1 MKQLA
6 KQTAQLCQACLLS
19 LAIVVLTHC
28 ATWAEP
34 IKSDT
39 ADLVPISSQN
49 LDGDTL
55 KGNSNSLPKTPDASA
70 VVPVTSQE
78 LYPAILTPI
87 AETISIP
94 LNKANLISLS
104 KPIRDVVIANP
115 EIADVI
121 VKTPT
126 DVYIIG
132 KSLGLTNIFLISE
145 NGRVSRHILV
155 EVESDI
161 DAARKAIETLL
172 TNGNID
178 VKAIGDSLVLTGT
191 VPSSKESAD
200 AVAIARRFVKEDSN
214 VINTLRILNDL
225 QVVLK
230 VRVAEMSRSTVK
242 NLSSSSTFSRLIKN
256 RAISLGTASI
266 FPADVIPAATG
277 SVSFNKFGLR
287 DTAFVALEQQGLV
300 KTLAEPALTAIS
312 GETANFLAGGEIPTP
327 SGVDNSGN
335 LIVEFKEFG
344 VALSFT
350 PVVLDKNHISLR
362 ISTEVSRQSD
372 ENKLVLPF
380 GTVGQTVDVL
390 GISIRRA
397 ESTVNLASGAS
408 MMIAGLLERNETNVI
423 DGTPLL
429 KDIPIIGALFRSEA
443 FQRNYTELVIIVTPY
458 IIRPVDP
465 STKLKLPTDG
475 FATASD
481 IDIYLFGRLYKKYG
495 RSKNAAEEIPILHG
509 PVGYIMK

>member
-1 MKQLA
+1 MNLLGKQIVILFRA
-6 KQTAQLCQACLLS
+6 NLILS
-19 LAIVVLTHC
+19 LIIVSLQS
-28 ATWAEP
+28 AAWAAP
-34 IKSDT
+34 ITPGTNDLAPNTSQKIDGKPLKENLKS
-39 ADLVPISSQN
+39 P
-49 LDGDTL
+49 
-55 KGNSNSLPKTPDASA
+55 PKTPNASPL
-70 VVPVTSQE
+70 VPVTSRK
-78 LYPAILTPI
+78 LSPKSLNITP
-87 AETISIP
+87 ETISIP
-94 LNKANLISLS
+94 LNKANLIRLS
-104 KPIRDVVIANP
+104 EPIRDVVIANP

-132 KSLGLTNIFLISE
+132 KSLGLTNVFLISE
-145 NGRVSRHILV
+145 NGQVARHILIA
-155 EVESDI
+155 VESDI
-161 DAARKAIETLL
+161 DAARKAIKALL

-178 VKAIGDSLVLTGT
+178 VKGIGDSIVLTGT
-191 VPSSKESAD
+191 VPSPRESAD
-200 AVAIARRFVKEDSN
+200 AVAVARRFVKDDSN
-214 VINTLRILNDL
+214 VINMLRIMKDL

-256 RAISLGTASI
+256 RTISLATASI

-277 SVSFNKFGLR
+277 SVTFNKFGLR
-287 DTAFVALEQQGLV
+287 DTAFTALEQQGLV

-350 PVVLDKNHISLR
+350 PVVLDKNQISLR

-380 GTVGQTVDVL
+380 GTADQTVDVL

-397 ESTVNLASGAS
+397 ESTVNLASGTS

-429 KDIPIIGALFRSEA
+429 KDIPILGALFRSEA

-475 FATASD
+475 FVTASD
-481 IDIYLFGRLYKKYG
+481 IDMYLFGRLYKQYG
-495 RSKNAAEEIPILHG
+495 SSKNAAEKIPVLHG

>member
-1 MKQLA
+1 MNQLA
-6 KQTAQLCQACLLS
+6 KFSLKLSRASLFLS
-19 LAIVVLTHC
+19 LIVISLHSVTS
-28 ATWAEP
+28 ATP
-34 IKSDT
+34 ITTKTYDST
-39 ADLVPISSQN
+39 PNSIKKYSEN
-49 LDGDTL
+49 TL
-55 KGNSNSLPKTPDASA
+55 KGYSKSLSGIPGVSA
-70 VVPVTSQE
+70 PVPITKQK
-78 LYPAILTPI
+78 LYPKSLNLS

-94 LNKANLISLS
+94 LNKANLINLS
-104 KPIRDVVIANP
+104 MPIRDVVIANP

-132 KSLGLTNIFLISE
+132 KSLGLTNVFLIDE
-145 NGRVSRHILV
+145 NGQVVRHILIA
-155 EVESDI
+155 VESDI
-161 DAARKAIETLL
+161 DAARKAIKALL

-178 VKAIGDSLVLTGT
+178 VKGIGDSIVLTGT
-191 VPSSKESAD
+191 VPSPREAAD
-200 AVAIARRFVKEDSN
+200 AVAVARRFVKGDSN
-214 VINTLRILNDL
+214 VLNMLRIMKDL

-230 VRVAEMSRSTVK
+230 VRVAEMSRTTVK
-242 NLSSSSTFSRLIKN
+242 NLSSSTTFSRLIKN
-256 RAISLGTASI
+256 RTINLSTASI

-277 SVSFNKFGLR
+277 AVTFNKFGLR
-287 DTAFVALEQQGLV
+287 ETAFTALEQQGLV

-335 LIVEFKEFG
+335 LIVDFKEFG

-350 PVVLDKNHISLR
+350 PVVLDKNQISLR

-380 GTVGQTVDVL
+380 GTADQTVDVL

-397 ESTVNLASGAS
+397 ESTVNLASGTS
-408 MMIAGLLERNETNVI
+408 MMIAGLLERNETNIV

-443 FQRNYTELVIIVTPY
+443 FQRNYTELVVIVTPY

-465 STKLKLPTDG
+465 SQKLKLPTDG
-475 FATASD
+475 FVTASD
-481 IDIYLFGRLYKKYG
+481 IDIYLFGRLYKQYG
-495 RSKNAAEEIPILHG
+495 RSKNAVQKIPILNG
-509 PVGYIMK
+509 PIGYIMK

>member
-1 MKQLA
+1 L
-6 KQTAQLCQACLLS
+6 
-19 LAIVVLTHC
+19 
-28 ATWAEP
+28 
-34 IKSDT
+34 
-39 ADLVPISSQN
+39 
-49 LDGDTL
+49 
-55 KGNSNSLPKTPDASA
+55 
-70 VVPVTSQE
+70 
-78 LYPAILTPI
+78 I
-87 AETISIP
+87 A
-94 LNKANLISLS
+94 
-104 KPIRDVVIANP
+104 
-115 EIADVI
+115 
-121 VKTPT
+121 
-126 DVYIIG
+126 
-132 KSLGLTNIFLISE
+132 
-145 NGRVSRHILV
+145 
-155 EVESDI
+155 VESDI
-161 DAARKAIETLL
+161 DAARKAIKALL

-178 VKAIGDSLVLTGT
+178 VKGIGDSIVLTGT
-191 VPSSKESAD
+191 VPSPRESAD
-200 AVAIARRFVKEDSN
+200 AVAVARRFVKDDSN
-214 VINTLRILNDL
+214 VINMLRIMKDL

-256 RAISLGTASI
+256 RTISLATASI

-277 SVSFNKFGLR
+277 SVTFNKFGLR
-287 DTAFVALEQQGLV
+287 DTAFTALEQQGLV

-350 PVVLDKNHISLR
+350 PVVLDKNQISLR

-380 GTVGQTVDVL
+380 GTADQTVDVL

-397 ESTVNLASGAS
+397 ESTVNLASGTS

-429 KDIPIIGALFRSEA
+429 KDIPILGALFRSEA

-475 FATASD
+475 FVTASD
-481 IDIYLFGRLYKKYG
+481 IDMYLFGRLYKQYG
-495 RSKNAAEEIPILHG
+495 SSKNAAEKIPVLHG